1 MDTVYVKSYKAP
13 EYNYN
18 EILRYAQISE
28 DSDDI
33 RTLINS
39 CISELNDKLQY
50 YICYREYPISFLS
63 NKSQKDNDYNA
74 INLGFMTTTSSN
86 LSKNLEECTHII
98 VFAATIGIHIDRLI
112 SKYSASSPSK
122 GIIMH
127 AIGNERIES
136 LCNMFN
142 NDIILEKHELGH
154 TTKPRF
160 SPGYGDFDILA
171 QKDIFEAL
179 NCPKNIGLTLNDNM
193 LMSPSKSVTAIIGI
207 R

>member
-13 EYNYN
+13 EYNYS
-18 EILRYAQISE
+18 EILRYAQINETTEEISA
-28 DSDDI
+28 
-33 RTLINS
+33 LISS
-39 CISELNDKLQY
+39 CINELNNNLQY
-50 YICYREYPISFLS
+50 YICYREYPISFFTNEANTPS
-63 NKSQKDNDYNA
+63 

-86 LSKNLEECTHII
+86 LLKNLEGCTHVI
-98 VFAATIGIHIDRLI
+98 VFAATIGIQIDRLI

-136 LCNMFN
+136 LCNIFN
-142 NDIILEKHELGH
+142 NDIILEKQALGYS
-154 TTKPRF
+154 TKPRF
-160 SPGYGDFDILA
+160 SPGYGDFDILS
-171 QKDIFEAL
+171 QKNIFEAL